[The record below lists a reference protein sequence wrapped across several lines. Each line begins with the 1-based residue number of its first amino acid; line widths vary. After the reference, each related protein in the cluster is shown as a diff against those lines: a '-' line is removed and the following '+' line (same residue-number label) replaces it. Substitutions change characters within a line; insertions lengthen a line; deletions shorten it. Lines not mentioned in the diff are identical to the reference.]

1 MFDHTKYRAFQP
13 VGLTDRQW
21 PDHVITTTPDWCSV
35 DLRDGNQALINPMSI
50 DKKVRMFQL
59 LVRLGFKEIE
69 IGFPAASQTEY
80 DFLRRLVDEQL
91 IPDDVTVQI
100 LTQARKE
107 LIERSFAALKGV
119 KKAIV
124 HVYNSTSTVQRE
136 QVFGIAFAEG
146 STLPDAIF
154 FACGALIGGMGGI
167 LQSSSRSLMVRHTDP
182 DLPTEHFGL
191 YGLSGRAT
199 AFLAPSLILLVTNL
213 SGSTRIG
220 VSPVIGLFALGLI
233 LLVWVKAEGDRT

>member
-1 MFDHTKYRAFQP
+1 MTVSKLILLIASAAFSWAGGIADTKLGPKP
-13 VGLTDRQW
+13 VIIGSIL
-21 PDHVITTTPDWCSV
+21 VLMGVCSV
-35 DLRDGNQALINPMSI
+35 IVGMS
-50 DKKVRMFQL
+50 
-59 LVRLGFKEIE
+59 
-69 IGFPAASQTEY
+69 
-80 DFLRRLVDEQL
+80 
-91 IPDDVTVQI
+91 
-100 LTQARKE
+100 
-107 LIERSFAALKGV
+107 
-119 KKAIV
+119 
-124 HVYNSTSTVQRE
+124 RE

-199 AFLAPSLILLVTNL
+199 AFLAPSLILLITNV

-233 LLVWVKAEGDRT
+233 LLVWVKAEGDRA